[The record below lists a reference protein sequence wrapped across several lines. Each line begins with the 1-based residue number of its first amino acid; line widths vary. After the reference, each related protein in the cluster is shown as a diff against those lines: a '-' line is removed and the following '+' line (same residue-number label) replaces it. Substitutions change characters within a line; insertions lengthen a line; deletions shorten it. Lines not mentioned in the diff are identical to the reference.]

1 MGGDAMRP
9 RASTLVR
16 ESHEQDPFGFETSSW
31 PRLAALRPRSFCWAF
46 LLVSLFTSASAST
59 ANAQLWI
66 DSCTQ
71 LYSSGE
77 WVVFEGQLSGEGAGG
92 AQVFLTGAFDGQYAS
107 VGVDGSFYIT
117 AYLPSGAF
125 GYAYIDAVDAE
136 GNWAEQY
143 SLLLDIP
150 PFDPGYEEEQPYVA
164 PELIAFSLSESV
176 GALLLF
182 SGCVQGSDVSGASV
196 EFSGVLSGYS
206 ATADENGNFSILAE
220 FPDGVSGDAFAQAT
234 DGRGNA
240 SNSLSTYVDVPGS
253 SE

>member
-1 MGGDAMRP
+1 MRQ
-9 RASTLVR
+9 RASTHVG
-16 ESHEQDPFGFETSSW
+16 ESHERSRLEFESISRLRDLASRSRRFSWAMLLISMLSS
-31 PRLAALRPRSFCWAF
+31 AY
-46 LLVSLFTSASAST
+46 ASEAKG
-59 ANAQLWI
+59 QLSI
-66 DSCTQ
+66 NSCTQ

-77 WVVFEGQLSGEGAGG
+77 WIFFEGQLSGEGAGS
-92 AQVFLTGAFDGQYAS
+92 AQVFLTGAFDGQYAA

-117 AYLPSGAF
+117 AYLPGGAF

-150 PFDPGYEEEQPYVA
+150 PFDPGYEEESPYVA
-164 PELIAFSLSESV
+164 PELISFSLSESV
-176 GALLLF
+176 GTLLLF
-182 SGCVQGSDVSGASV
+182 SGSVQGSDANGATIA
-196 EFSGVLSGYS
+196 FSGILSGYS

-240 SNSLSTYVDVPGS
+240 SNSLSTYVDIPAS

>member
-1 MGGDAMRP
+1 MRL
-9 RASTLVR
+9 RASTLVG
-16 ESHEQDPFGFETSSW
+16 ESHEQDQFGFETSAW
-31 PRLAALRPRSFCWAF
+31 PRIAALRPRSFCWAF
-46 LLVSLFTSASAST
+46 LLISLFASASASE
-59 ANAQLWI
+59 ANAQLSI

-77 WVVFEGQLSGEGAGG
+77 WVIFEGQLNGEGAGS
-92 AQVFLTGAFDGQYAS
+92 AQVFLTGAFDGQYAA
-107 VGVDGSFYIT
+107 VGIDGSFLIT
-117 AYLPSGAF
+117 AYLPGGAI
-125 GYAYIDAVDAE
+125 GYAYIDAVDAD

-150 PFDPGYEEEQPYVA
+150 PFDPGYETEPPYVA
-164 PELIAFSLSESV
+164 PELVAFSLSESV
-176 GALLLF
+176 GTVLLF

-196 EFSGVLSGYS
+196 EFSGILSGYS

-234 DGRGNA
+234 DGRGNP
-240 SNSLSTYVDVPGS
+240 SNSLSTYVDVPSS